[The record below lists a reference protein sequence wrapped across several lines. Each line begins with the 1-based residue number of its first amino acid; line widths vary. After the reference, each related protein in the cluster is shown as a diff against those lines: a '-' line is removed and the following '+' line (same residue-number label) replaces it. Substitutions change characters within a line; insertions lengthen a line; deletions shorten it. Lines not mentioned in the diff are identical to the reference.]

1 MIWIASLGA
10 LLNLSLGFIGLLFPK
25 RIGRILGISPIGS
38 LGVSELRAT
47 YGGFFL
53 CLGVACL
60 ATQSAQVYLVTGAAW
75 CGAAMARLLSF
86 GIDKSYSRE
95 NVAGLFIE
103 ATIGLMM
110 LSAIFAF

>member
-1 MIWIASLGA
+1 
-10 LLNLSLGFIGLLFPK
+10 
-25 RIGRILGISPIGS
+25 
-38 LGVSELRAT
+38 
-47 YGGFFL
+47 
-53 CLGVACL
+53 
-60 ATQSAQVYLVTGAAW
+60 
-75 CGAAMARLLSF
+75 MARLLSF